1 MWTGSVRRD
10 ARFLFLL
17 SQRAQ
22 PIERREITP
31 RGTPTPAPIATSLE
45 SLLVIHEA
53 VLVVLVSFVTVGEVS
68 LDLFIKSDR
77 AATPG
82 MAVPL
87 ATAKG
92 GCGEPL
98 TLPHIRSPDVPL
110 ATKPLQQYTVSGLG
124 VVNGTTAAPE
134 PR

>member
-1 MWTGSVRRD
+1 MWTGSARID

-22 PIERREITP
+22 PIERRAITP
-31 RGTPTPAPIATSLE
+31 RGTPTPAPIDTLLE
-45 SLLVIHEA
+45 SLLAIHEPFLA
-53 VLVVLVSFVTVGEVS
+53 VLVSFVTVGEVS

-87 ATAKG
+87 ATVKG
-92 GCGEPL
+92 VCGESL
-98 TLPHIRSPDVPL
+98 T
-110 ATKPLQQYTVSGLG
+110 
-124 VVNGTTAAPE
+124 
-134 PR
+134 

>member
-1 MWTGSVRRD
+1 MWTGSVRID

-22 PIERREITP
+22 PIERKAITP

-45 SLLVIHEA
+45 SLESLKLLELLLIIHESF
-53 VLVVLVSFVTVGEVS
+53 LVVLVSFVTVGEVS
-68 LDLFIKSDR
+68 LDLFTKSDR

-87 ATAKG
+87 ATVKG
-92 GCGEPL
+92 VCGKSL
-98 TLPHIRSPDVPL
+98 T
-110 ATKPLQQYTVSGLG
+110 
-124 VVNGTTAAPE
+124 
-134 PR
+134 